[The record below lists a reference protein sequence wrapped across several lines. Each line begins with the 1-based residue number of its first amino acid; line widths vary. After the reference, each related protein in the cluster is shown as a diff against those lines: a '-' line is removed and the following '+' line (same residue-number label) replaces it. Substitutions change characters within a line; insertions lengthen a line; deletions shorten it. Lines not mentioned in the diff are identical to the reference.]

1 MQTQQ
6 LVTLV
11 PWTVIAQILNLFL
24 QMYLIKRFLFKPINE
39 ILEKRKKM
47 ADEVLTDARAAKD
60 EAEKLRDEYEQGM
73 SKARAAATQIV
84 RSAQKQAQV
93 QADKVVKEA
102 QDKADA
108 IKAKAEADIAQ
119 DRKKALNEVKDE
131 IGGLAMEIAGKVVS
145 KEIREEDHK
154 DLIDEFIQNVGEA
167 S

>member
-1 MQTQQ
+1 MQTQH

>member
-24 QMYLIKRFLFKPINE
+24 QMYLIKRFLFTPINE

>member
-24 QMYLIKRFLFKPINE
+24 QMHLIKRFLFKPINE

>member
-1 MQTQQ
+1 MQTQE

-47 ADEVLTDARAAKD
+47 ADEVLTDARTAKD

-102 QDKADA
+102 QDKAAA

-145 KEIREEDHK
+145 KEIREQDHK

>member
-154 DLIDEFIQNVGEA
+154 DLIDEFIQDGGEA

>member
-60 EAEKLRDEYEQGM
+60 EAEKLRDVYEQGM

>member
-39 ILEKRKKM
+39 ILEKRKQM

>member
-131 IGGLAMEIAGKVVS
+131 IGGLALEIAGKVVS

>member
-1 MQTQQ
+1 
-6 LVTLV
+6 
-11 PWTVIAQILNLFL
+11 
-24 QMYLIKRFLFKPINE
+24 
-39 ILEKRKKM
+39 
-47 ADEVLTDARAAKD
+47 
-60 EAEKLRDEYEQGM
+60 M

>member
-108 IKAKAEADIAQ
+108 IKEKAEADIAQ
-119 DRKKALNEVKDE
+119 DRKKALNEDKDE
-131 IGGLAMEIAGKVVS
+131 TGGLAMEIAGKVVS